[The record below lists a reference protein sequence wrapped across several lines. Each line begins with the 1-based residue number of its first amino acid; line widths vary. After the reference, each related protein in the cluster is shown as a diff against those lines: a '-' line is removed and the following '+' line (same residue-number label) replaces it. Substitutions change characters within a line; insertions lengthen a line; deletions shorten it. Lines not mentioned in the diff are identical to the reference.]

1 MYRIEHTAYLWLLLL
16 IPLIFI
22 IFYINKRWQQKQWHK
37 LGTSAVAQ
45 SQQVGHIKGRSILKT
60 IVLAGSVTFGIL
72 ALANFQQKD
81 GTQTVDKKGI
91 DLVFALDV
99 SKSML
104 ANDIQPDRLSKAKL
118 FINTLLG
125 KMTNNRTGLVVFAGS
140 AYQQIP
146 ITTDQGAVKMILETV
161 NTNIIPNQGTVISD
175 ALSAANQMFE
185 GDWKKYK
192 AIVLIT
198 DGEDHDENA
207 TALAQE
213 VSETGTVIF
222 TVGIGSPEGT
232 TITDPATNQ
241 PKKDPNGEIVISK
254 LNEAILKEIANIGKG
269 GYIQLKNVNSAAQ
282 HIYDAVDRMEKN
294 KLGSSDLQ
302 QYKSYY
308 QYFLQIS
315 LLLLV
320 AYLIIPNAQ
329 KIK

>member
-16 IPLIFI
+16 IPIIFI
-22 IFYINKRWQQKQWHK
+22 IFYINKRWQQKQWQK
-37 LGTSAVAQ
+37 LGTSHVAQ
-45 SQQVGHIKGRSILKT
+45 AQLTGHIKGRSILKT
-60 IVLAGSVTFGIL
+60 LLLSVSIFFGVL

-81 GTQTVDKKGI
+81 GTQSIDKKGI
-91 DLVFALDV
+91 DLVFVLDV

-104 ANDIQPDRLSKAKL
+104 ANDVQPDRLSKAKL
-118 FINTLLG
+118 FINSLLS
-125 KMTNNRTGLVVFAGS
+125 KMTNNRTGLVVFAGG

-185 GDWKKYK
+185 GDWKKHK

-207 TALAQE
+207 IAAAKE
-213 VSETGTVIF
+213 VNETGTLIF

-232 TITDPATNQ
+232 TITDPATNA
-241 PKKDPNGEIVISK
+241 PKKDQNGTIVISK
-254 LNEAILKEIANIGKG
+254 LNETILKELANIGKG
-269 GYIQLKNVNSAAQ
+269 GYIQLKNVNSAAESI
-282 HIYDAVDRMEKN
+282 HEAIDRMEKN

-308 QYFLQIS
+308 QYFLMIS
-315 LLLLV
+315 LILFII
-320 AYLIIPNAQ
+320 YLIIPNAE
-329 KIK
+329 KK